1 MLSWREVYVS
11 YRSIAV
17 VCRSLCVARRIVVV
31 KCVKVAVHSENIF
44 KRRLDGLL
52 QCTTAALG
60 DCLVYYELRGG
71 ISRCLDLRDCARGD
85 SMGIRSTLFLT
96 GARRGTHAGLGVC
109 RRMKWAS
116 SHGEQEEESS
126 QVSWLKKRYQHSL

>member
-1 MLSWREVYVS
+1 M
-11 YRSIAV
+11 
-17 VCRSLCVARRIVVV
+17 VV

-126 QVSWLKKRYQHSL
+126 QVSSNGLKNDTNTPCNGRAMLYHLLYFVLVPYTMLSQSE